1 MTSSRRR
8 INSLIHDRSRS
19 TSPSA
24 TRCIATFSKAA
35 PPVVAELGES
45 ERKRG
50 GTRLGQCSERHP
62 DTLDR
67 EVNAGGPEGSRG
79 AIVFRWAIQSKE
91 DKVVVESEAK
101 LE

>member
-50 GTRLGQCSERHP
+50 GTRLRQRARVHPERTRHDSCVKP
-62 DTLDR
+62 RPVIWKPRYATRRMR
-67 EVNAGGPEGSRG
+67 ENAWAKGEIQREG
-79 AIVFRWAIQSKE
+79 K
-91 DKVVVESEAK
+91 
-101 LE
+101 

>member
-50 GTRLGQCSERHP
+50 GTRLRERP
-62 DTLDR
+62 DARTPSATVVAEATAR
-67 EVNAGGPEGSRG
+67 EVGVIDVR
-79 AIVFRWAIQSKE
+79 
-91 DKVVVESEAK
+91 EA
-101 LE
+101 LELTALIAARDWQRS